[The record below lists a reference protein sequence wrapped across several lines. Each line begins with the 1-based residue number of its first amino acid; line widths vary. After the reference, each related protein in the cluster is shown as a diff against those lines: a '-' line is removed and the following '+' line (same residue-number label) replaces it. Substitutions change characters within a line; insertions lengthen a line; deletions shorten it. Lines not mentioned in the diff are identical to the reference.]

1 LPHVLFWLRNT
12 FVVLVIFSLSLN
24 LMTQYKS
31 LQDAELLGFVAGAD
45 KAAFQEIYDRYWR
58 EVFLHAY
65 RKVKSKD
72 IAEEL
77 IQNLFMSLWERRAS
91 GIQDI
96 RSWLFG
102 AVRFAVINYYKA
114 QMVHARYEDYARATA
129 ETPQYT
135 TEQWTMLSDLA
146 TSIEKG
152 IALLP
157 PKTQEVFKL
166 SRFENRSIKE
176 ISKDLGISEK
186 AVEYHITQSLKWM
199 RLYLKDFLT
208 VFLIFESL

>member
-1 LPHVLFWLRNT
+1 MMP
-12 FVVLVIFSLSLN
+12 
-24 LMTQYKS
+24 YKM
-31 LQDAELLGFVAGAD
+31 LQDAELLGLVAGGD
-45 KAAFQEIYDRYWR
+45 KTAFQQIYDRYWR

-65 RKVKSKD
+65 RKVKSKHV
-72 IAEEL
+72 AEEL
-77 IQNLFMSLWERRAS
+77 IQNLFLSFWERRAS

-96 RSWLFG
+96 RAWLFG

-114 QMVHARYEDYARATA
+114 QMVHAKYENYARTHADA
-129 ETPQYT
+129 QQYT
-135 TEQWTMLSDLA
+135 SEQWTMLSDLA

-199 RLYLKDFLT
+199 RVYLKDFLT
-208 VFLIFESL
+208 ALLVFETL